1 MNVIKSKLR
10 NRLSWE
16 KTEKL
21 MYVRINLDILNR
33 EVDYSSITN
42 PVFDLGSEDEEDEE
56 LPSAWREAEDD
67 PEEAEQMP
75 ARVARST
82 ARAAALANNKEK
94 AVAGAPR
101 AMPVQVMGRD
111 EGRRAVRPPRAFDNL
126 E

>member
-56 LPSAWREAEDD
+56 LPSAWLLGG
-67 PEEAEQMP
+67 M
-75 ARVARST
+75 
-82 ARAAALANNKEK
+82 
-94 AVAGAPR
+94 
-101 AMPVQVMGRD
+101 
-111 EGRRAVRPPRAFDNL
+111 
-126 E
+126 